1 MVTRLMRQKQSGA
14 EYMAPSSWGSV
25 PWKAPCCCRIL
36 DSENEVDSLSL
47 MAPGGPFPCSF
58 QHARTPPVNTDA
70 QPNEAGH
77 LGPLGEFSATAD

>member
-1 MVTRLMRQKQSGA
+1 
-14 EYMAPSSWGSV
+14 
-25 PWKAPCCCRIL
+25 
-36 DSENEVDSLSL
+36 